1 MIEDFLNYLR
11 LEKAYSPHTAT
22 SYGNDLREFEA
33 YLVNA
38 ENVLELKDAD
48 AGLVRG
54 WAMYLMSMGRSATTV
69 NRKLSSLRSFYKY
82 LLKKEVVAV
91 SPLQSVRG
99 PKKKKPLPQFVREA
113 DMERLLD
120 DALTDDSWQGR
131 RERVIIQMFYET
143 GIRLSELVG
152 LNVGDVDFGRKTIKV
167 TGKRS
172 KQRIVPIGGGLA
184 QSLKEYMETHPN
196 LSLYGGALQ
205 TSRSF
210 LPLEGAD
217 AKASVALTETLV
229 SQKCL
234 ACEPAIG
241 QRGASPLFVTDR
253 GQRVYP
259 GWVYRLVRKNL
270 SQVVT
275 LKKRSPHVLR
285 HTFATAMLN
294 NDAELEAVKELMGHE
309 SVSTTQIYTHTTF
322 EELKKAYRK
331 AHPRA
336 SVNL

>member
-22 SYGNDLREFEA
+22 SYGNDLREFKA
-33 YLVNA
+33 YLANT
-38 ENVLELKDAD
+38 ENVLELRDAD
-48 AGLVRG
+48 TDLVRG
-54 WAMYLMSMGRSATTV
+54 WAMHLMATGRSATTV

-82 LLKKEVVAV
+82 LLKKEVIAV

-99 PKKKKPLPQFVREA
+99 PKRRKPLPQFVREV
-113 DMERLLD
+113 DMECLLD
-120 DALTDDSWQGR
+120 DALGDDSWQGR
-131 RERVIIQMFYET
+131 RERVIIQLFYET

-167 TGKRS
+167 TGKRN
-172 KQRIVPIGGGLA
+172 KQRIVPIGVSLV
-184 QSLKEYMETHPN
+184 QSLKGYME
-196 LSLYGGALQ
+196 
-205 TSRSF
+205 
-210 LPLEGAD
+210 EGRGFVPP
-217 AKASVALTETLV
+217 STLNP
-229 SQKCL
+229 Q
-234 ACEPAIG
+234 
-241 QRGASPLFVTDR
+241 PLFVTDK

-322 EELKKAYRK
+322 EELKKAYSK

-336 SVNL
+336 SINQ